1 MSKIKTRLMSL
12 LVALSCVFTCLS
24 VGALVISNNA
34 IGASA
39 ATTYTIGPTLTA
51 TGASSATAIYAYPTD
66 ETKKPDFTDGAWA
79 YNFSFVAGTGDGMT
93 FNGELISGELKKPG
107 GDFYIGL
114 AGNVAESGD
123 IVILD
128 GTFRNADVDVEF
140 VFINCGLKYNGS
152 AWESYT
158 PLVTREIGALELHVN
173 SSVGG
178 AKENNAQLYLMRTDG
193 NQLPV
198 KSWDYA
204 FAAESAGNF
213 TKNGTAATLYEC
225 KSTGDGFWFR
235 FDALNAGDEVVIG
248 GTYYSETLNVKYVV
262 TPSAFVWTG
271 TGWENSI
278 VYDEYTVSNLQPST
292 ATSANSS
299 SDWAGRND
307 CVFLKIGGTSVTE
320 LTYQNWDVAFTFKE
334 GDGLKVNGNDADINE
349 IKFTGD
355 GVYIVFSAISAGDV
369 LTLSGTFVNDDVAK
383 KYVVNDCSFTW
394 NGSTWETYVEYTTH
408 QIGALIL
415 HGNSNVGDASGM
427 NNVLYL
433 MKADASELPVLDWSK
448 FFVAENAENFKVNGE
463 TATLS
468 ECKSTGDGF
477 FFAFNALDAG
487 DVLTI
492 SGTFVC
498 EELAVKYV
506 IEESQFQWTG
516 ERWNVYVPPIE
527 YNQVQLG
534 KVTGVVDGN
543 YLTFADGITLPVSS
557 WDYTF
562 NDITGNGITID
573 GVSVSLINNIK
584 SVGNKL
590 HVAWETAPEEAMPIE
605 EGSILLIEG
614 SFRNEDTHNE
624 YVIEESKFIWNG
636 TAWAQYIVVDLGRV
650 FLTSTTTNSGYIR
663 FKSDV
668 AFASAASK
676 TFTYSEGTGVLQ
688 GETKIDASLK
698 QVAKTYLQLNLSSS
712 ATEGQIVTIGG
723 SFVYEEGL
731 IKYVIADTK
740 FKWDGSAWS
749 VYEEVVEP
757 TIYEIGALVASAHST
772 SGGEA
777 TKSTCLYMDRADG
790 QALPIQLWENPFI
803 LESGDGLKVND
814 ISVDLLE
821 MQSSDAGLYIVLEN
835 IQPGDVVSLSG
846 TFFCENQNVKY
857 VIEESKFVWNG
868 TVWEKYVD
876 YEIYEIGRLTVGAS
890 TTNEAIYFDRA
901 DGESL
906 PITDGTWSAKLT
918 FIVGSGAGVNYKGKQ
933 VVNDIKI
940 PNNLYVGLG
949 EPASIGDKV
958 VIGGTFSNVD
968 LAVKYVITESTF
980 QWNSNNWVTL
990 VEESD
995 LEDYDVV
1002 TIADLGLG
1010 TEFNADASS
1019 AGIDKTA
1026 LKYVKSANNTTGS
1039 VKFRFGYKPTGAF
1052 DAETHIRLRS
1062 VNSWWGIRFIL
1073 SSNTITSWYKNV
1085 TTYTLPSSAQG
1096 YVIELGA
1103 IDLKDGENIFVYAKV
1118 DGALVISDTIAK
1130 TAEASLEEEYTDEQ
1144 SNKKRY
1150 TFGAFNTNGVSV
1162 YFNQGVNALITD
1174 PDHVLVTYTTSAGTF
1189 TEYANI
1195 TEDYVLAG
1203 AKSYNTFIGWWINGV
1218 LYDAEATIPASDLS
1232 GSITATAVEIEFTLE
1247 DGASIRIPN
1256 ETGERAGIRFTANID
1271 RVSFNNLISN
1281 YGITVEEYGILIM
1294 PYDWL
1299 GEGQQPNLDDADLT
1313 VEGVMLKLVAD
1324 RNNEP
1329 ADGDISYKGAMVN
1342 VNSINY
1348 ERLFAGRGYMQIT
1361 FANGE
1366 TKYVYTYFNADNN
1379 VRSIRQIA
1387 QKYIVNTEDQNPYS
1401 GLNQSQKDVVDAY
1414 AAEVDAEGNINLMN
1428 YDAYKA
1434 NNYFELTAWYYP
1446 ELDDS
1451 NGYMNTGN
1459 FAIAEKMKDAGIKV
1473 VYLDGEYHLGLDTAE
1488 NIERTRQIIKFFW
1501 SQGLKTIAFGSNAS
1515 TNLYIDYSAKDFP
1528 DFSDCEGFMGFL
1540 VWDEPQSGSFA
1551 TLAEFAQKFEA
1562 TYAGTGA
1569 TFMANL
1575 LPSYASI
1582 FNGTSSWF
1590 DSTLDTLKKGDYKAY
1605 VENYCK
1611 TVLSQISGEKW
1622 LSMDSY
1628 PINKDQT
1635 LTANFLFDLAIL
1647 KYYAET
1653 YGATSHA
1660 VLQSSGWVED
1670 GNETK
1675 NRMPTEAEMRM
1686 QAYTAMAFGIDS
1698 ISWWSYSD
1706 MRGDNQQ
1713 NPTDSND
1720 YYTGFATVN
1729 NELASFGHVYRAF
1742 SNWKGIILGAGKDNG
1757 IWPNSDDDYEAVN
1770 AVKGQIGAY
1779 ELSASDTKH
1788 LASVSTNKTNWNYL
1802 MGVME
1807 DTNGNEGYVLC
1818 NYNDHTADRAQTITI
1833 TFDSNV
1839 TEVIIYRGGVKTP
1852 VAVASKTLTVNLATG
1867 EGVMIIP
1874 SKIG

>member
-12 LVALSCVFTCLS
+12 LVALSCVFACLG
-24 VGALVISNNA
+24 VFVAVSNVNVA
-34 IGASA
+34 NA
-39 ATTYTIGPTLTA
+39 ATTYTITKLAPANGCTA
-51 TGASSATAIYAYPTD
+51 SVINAYPTV
-66 ETKKPDFTDGAWA
+66 EAKPAVNSWDYAFT
-79 YNFSFVAGTGDGMT
+79 FQAGTGKGIMLNEEQLT
-93 FNGELISGELKKPG
+93 AYELKQP
-107 GDFYIGL
+107 GDFFINL
-114 AGNVAESGD
+114 VDKTAVAGD
-123 IVILD
+123 ILTLD
-128 GTFRNADVDVEF
+128 GTFRNETVDTEF
-140 VFINCGLKYNGS
+140 VFTNSSLKY
-152 AWESYT
+152 
-158 PLVTREIGALELHVN
+158 
-173 SSVGG
+173 
-178 AKENNAQLYLMRTDG
+178 
-193 NQLPV
+193 
-198 KSWDYA
+198 
-204 FAAESAGNF
+204 
-213 TKNGTAATLYEC
+213 
-225 KSTGDGFWFR
+225 
-235 FDALNAGDEVVIG
+235 
-248 GTYYSETLNVKYVV
+248 
-262 TPSAFVWTG
+262 
-271 TGWENSI
+271 
-278 VYDEYTVSNLQPST
+278 
-292 ATSANSS
+292 
-299 SDWAGRND
+299 
-307 CVFLKIGGTSVTE
+307 
-320 LTYQNWDVAFTFKE
+320 
-334 GDGLKVNGNDADINE
+334 
-349 IKFTGD
+349 
-355 GVYIVFSAISAGDV
+355 
-369 LTLSGTFVNDDVAK
+369 
-383 KYVVNDCSFTW
+383 
-394 NGSTWETYVEYTTH
+394 NGSTWETVTVFTITKLAPANGCTASVINAYPTVEAKPAVNSWDYAFTFQAGTGKGIMLNEEQLTAYELKQPGDFFINLVDKTAVAGDILTLDGTFRNDTLKTEIVFKNSCLKYNGTAWETFVPYTQVELGKVTGVVDGNYLTFAQGVTLPVSSWDYAFNDVTGKGITIDGVSVRLINNIKSVGNKLYVAWEIAPEVAMPIEEDSILLIEGSFRNKDTHYEYVIEESKFIYNGSTWEPYVEYTVH

-415 HGNSNVGDASGM
+415 HGNSNVGGASGD
-427 NNVLYL
+427 NGVLYL
-433 MKADASELPVLDWSK
+433 MKADASALPVLDWNK
-448 FFVAENAENFKVNGE
+448 FFVAENAENFKVNGVP
-463 TATLS
+463 ATLS
-468 ECKSTGDGF
+468 ECKSTDGGF
-477 FFAFNALDAG
+477 YLVFNALNAG
-487 DVLTI
+487 DILTI

-498 EELAVKYV
+498 KDLAVKYV

-516 ERWNVYVPPIE
+516 ERWNVYVPPIV

-534 KVTGVVDGN
+534 KVTGVDGN
-543 YLTFADGITLPVSS
+543 YLTFAQGVTLPVSS
-557 WDYTF
+557 WDYAF
-562 NDITGNGITID
+562 NDVTGKGITID
-573 GVSVSLINNIK
+573 GVSVRLINNIK

-590 HVAWETAPEEAMPIE
+590 YVAWEIAPEEAMPIE

-614 SFRNEDTHNE
+614 SFRNVDTHYE
-624 YVIEESKFIWNG
+624 YVIEESKFVWNG
-636 TAWAQYIVVDLGRV
+636 TTWVKYVPQYTVVDLGKV
-650 FLTSTTTNSGYIR
+650 YLTNTSTSEYIR
-663 FKSDV
+663 FKSNV
-668 AFASAASK
+668 AFASATNK

-688 GETKIDASLK
+688 GETKIDATLK
-698 QVAKTYLQLNLSSS
+698 QQAKAYLQLTLSSP
-712 ATEGQIVTIGG
+712 ATVGEVQIVTIGG
-723 SFVYEEGL
+723 SFVNEDSL

-740 FKWDGSAWS
+740 FKWDGSEWS

-757 TIYEIGALVASAHST
+757 TTYEIGALVASAHST

-790 QALPIQLWENPFI
+790 KALPIQLWENPFI

-821 MQSSDAGLYIVLEN
+821 MQSSNAGLYIVLEN

-846 TFFCENQNVKY
+846 TFFCAKQNVKY

-876 YEIYEIGRLTVGAS
+876 YSIYEIDRLTVGAGTKS
-890 TTNEAIYFDRA
+890 KAIYFDRA
-901 DGESL
+901 DGERL
-906 PITDGTWSAKLT
+906 PVTDGTWSAKLT

-940 PNNLYVGLG
+940 PNNLFVGLG

-968 LAVKYVITESTF
+968 FAVKYVITKSTF
-980 QWNSNNWVTL
+980 QWNGNNWVAL

-1039 VKFRFGYKPTGAF
+1039 VKFRFGYKPNGTFG
-1052 DAETHIRLRS
+1052 AETHVRLRS
-1062 VNSWWGIRFIL
+1062 INGWWGIRFIL
-1073 SSNTITSWYKNV
+1073 TGNTIKSNYIASTV
-1085 TTYTLPSSAQG
+1085 TYCLPSSAQG

-1103 IDLKDGENIFVYAKV
+1103 IDLKDGKHIFVYAKV

-1130 TAEASLEEEYTDEQ
+1130 TAEASLEEKYTDEQ
-1144 SNKKRY
+1144 GNEKRY
-1150 TFGAFNTNGVSV
+1150 AFGAFNTNGVSV

-1189 TEYANI
+1189 TEYANT

-1203 AKSYNTFIGWWINGV
+1203 AKSYNTFIGWWIDGV

-1232 GSITATAVEIEFTLE
+1232 GSITATAVEIKFTLE

-1271 RVSFNNLISN
+1271 RVSFNTLISN

-1313 VEGVMLKLVAD
+1313 VEGVMLKLQAD

-1342 VNSINY
+1342 INAINY
-1348 ERLFAGRGYMQIT
+1348 ERLFAGRGYMKIT
-1361 FANGE
+1361 FANGDV
-1366 TKYVYTYFNADNN
+1366 KYVYTYFNADKN

-1387 QKYIVNTEDQNPYS
+1387 QKYKTNPADQNPYD
-1401 GLNQSQKDVVDAY
+1401 GLNQSQKEVVDAY
-1414 AAEVDAEGNINLMN
+1414 AAEVTEGNINLMN

-1446 ELDDS
+1446 ELDSS
-1451 NGYMNTGN
+1451 NDYNNDTN
-1459 FAIAEKMKDAGIKV
+1459 IAIANKMKNAGIKV
-1473 VYLDGEYHLGLDTAE
+1473 VYLDGAHHLDLNTLE
-1488 NIERTRQIIKFFW
+1488 NVEKTRQIIKFFW

-1515 TNLYIDYSAKDFP
+1515 DNLYIDYSTKDFP

-1540 VWDEPQSGSFA
+1540 VWDEPQSGDFEK
-1551 TLAEFAQKFEA
+1551 LAEFAQKFET

-1590 DSTLDTLKKGDYKAY
+1590 DSTLETLKKGDYKAY
-1605 VENYCK
+1605 VENYCE

-1628 PINKDQT
+1628 SINADKS

-1660 VLQSSGWVED
+1660 VLQSSGWTES
-1670 GNETK
+1670 GNASK
-1675 NRMPTEAEMRM
+1675 NRMPTVEEMRM

-1713 NPTDSND
+1713 NPTDSD
-1720 YYTGFATVN
+1720 EYYNRFATVN

-1779 ELSASDTKH
+1779 ELSATATKH

-1833 TFDSNV
+1833 KFNTNV